1 MRLKKKLEIKLF
13 TSAEKLIA
21 LRNLKPK
28 RKEGFLKVISIFSF
42 VGIMLGVAILIIVMS
57 VMNGFRTE
65 LTNKILG
72 FNPHVII
79 KPYNNSKIDSNFKDQ
94 LNKNF
99 PKIKVLESYSG
110 EGVVINNDYAKGIMI
125 KGLDPKNEKN
135 SIFLKK
141 ILVEGMVSKIKK
153 GKIIVGKELAIELN
167 LALGDKINLLSS
179 AYIST
184 PFGSLPK
191 QESFSVEGIFSSGF
205 YEFDKNVVFLN
216 LDESLFFFGKTK
228 EDINLEVYLQNP
240 LKANDVKD
248 KIGIINNNFYIYSW
262 IDLNKSFF
270 SALKVERNV
279 MFVILTLIIIVAAF
293 NIISG
298 LTILIKNKT
307 KEIAILKT
315 LGLSNKSIIKS
326 LFLTGFAIGLV
337 ASIFGIII
345 GVLFSENIES
355 IRVFLSY
362 IFNVEIFPSDVYFLD
377 EMPSE
382 INPFSVMIIFIFSL
396 TTTSLASLI
405 PAIATSKMDTIK
417 ALKYE

>member
-1 MRLKKKLEIKLF
+1 MF
-13 TSAEKLIA
+13 SSAEKLIA

-72 FNPHVII
+72 FNPHVTIE
-79 KPYNNSKIDSNFKDQ
+79 PYNNIKIDSRYKDQ
-94 LNKNF
+94 LKKNF
-99 PKIKVLESYSG
+99 PSIEVIESYRG
-110 EGVVINNDYAKGIMI
+110 EGVVINNDYAKGVMI

-141 ILVEGMVSKIKK
+141 IMTEGEINKIQKRE
-153 GKIIVGKELAIELN
+153 IVVGKELAIELN
-167 LALGDKINLLSS
+167 LAVGDKINLLSS
-179 AYIST
+179 VYIST
-184 PFGSLPK
+184 PFGGLPK
-191 QESFSVEGIFSSGF
+191 QETYSVAGIFSRGF

-216 LDESLFFFGKTK
+216 LDETLYFFNKTK
-228 EDINLEVYLQNP
+228 RDISLEVYLSNP
-240 LKANDVKD
+240 LKANDIKD
-248 KIGIINNNFYIYSW
+248 KIGIMNNNYYVYSW
-262 IDLNKSFF
+262 VDLNKSFF

-315 LGLSNKSIIKS
+315 LGLSNSSIIKS
-326 LFLTGFAIGLV
+326 FF
-337 ASIFGIII
+337 
-345 GVLFSENIES
+345 
-355 IRVFLSY
+355 
-362 IFNVEIFPSDVYFLD
+362 
-377 EMPSE
+377 
-382 INPFSVMIIFIFSL
+382 
-396 TTTSLASLI
+396 
-405 PAIATSKMDTIK
+405 
-417 ALKYE
+417 

>member
-1 MRLKKKLEIKLF
+1 MF
-13 TSAEKLIA
+13 TSAETLIA

-57 VMNGFRTE
+57 VMNGFRSE

-72 FNPHVII
+72 FNPHLTI
-79 KPYNNSKIDSNFKDQ
+79 KPYNNQKINSKFKEQ
-94 LNKNF
+94 LTKKF
-99 PKIKVLESYSG
+99 STIQILDSYSG
-110 EGVVINNDYAKGIMI
+110 EGVVINNDYAKGIII
-125 KGLDPKNEKN
+125 KGLDQKNEKN

-141 ILVEGMVSKIKK
+141 ILVEGENRKIKN
-153 GKIIVGKELAIELN
+153 GEVIVGKELAMELN
-167 LALGDKINLLSS
+167 LAVGDKINLLSS
-179 AYIST
+179 VYIST
-184 PFGSLPK
+184 PFGGVPK
-191 QESFSVEGIFSSGF
+191 QETYSVGGIFSSGF

-216 LDESLFFFGKTK
+216 LIETLYFFEKTK
-228 EDINLEVYLQNP
+228 SDINLEVYLLDP
-240 LKANDVKD
+240 LKANEIKD
-248 KIGIINNNFYIYSW
+248 KIGIMNNNFYVYSW

-279 MFVILTLIIIVAAF
+279 MFIILTLIIIVAAF

-315 LGLSNKSIIKS
+315 LGLSNNSIIKS
-326 LFLTGFAIGLV
+326 FFLTGFTIGLV
-337 ASIFGIII
+337 ASVSGIII
-345 GVLFSENIES
+345 GVSFSENIES
-355 IRVFLSY
+355 IRLFLSHVT
-362 IFNVEIFPSDVYFLD
+362 NVEIFPSDVYFLN

-382 INPFSVMIIFIFSL
+382 INLFSIIVIFIFSL
-396 TTTSLASLI
+396 ITTSLASLI
-405 PAIATSKMDTIK
+405 PAIAISRMNTIK

>member
-1 MRLKKKLEIKLF
+1 MF
-13 TSAEKLIA
+13 TSVEKLIA

-72 FNPHVII
+72 FNPHVVI
-79 KPYNNSKIDSNFKDQ
+79 KPYNNKKIDSKFKDQ
-94 LNKNF
+94 L
-99 PKIKVLESYSG
+99 IKSFTNIQVLDSYSG

-125 KGLDPKNEKN
+125 KGLDPKNKKN

-141 ILVEGMVSKIKK
+141 ILVEGNKSKIKK
-153 GKIIVGKELAIELN
+153 GEIIVGNELAMELN
-167 LALGDKINLLSS
+167 LSIGDKINLLSS
-179 AYIST
+179 VYIST
-184 PFGSLPK
+184 PFGGLPK
-191 QESFSVEGIFSSGF
+191 QETYSIEGIFSSGF
-205 YEFDKNVVFLN
+205 YEYDKNVVFLN
-216 LDESLFFFGKTK
+216 LEETLFFFDKTK
-228 EDINLEVYLQNP
+228 HDINLEIYLPNP
-240 LKANDVKD
+240 LNANEIKD
-248 KIGIINNNFYIYSW
+248 KIGIMNNNFYVYSW

-315 LGLSNKSIIKS
+315 LGLSNNSIIKTF
-326 LFLTGFAIGLV
+326 FLTGFTIGLLATV
-337 ASIFGIII
+337 FGIIL
-345 GVLFSENIES
+345 GVLFSENIEA
-355 IRVFLSY
+355 IRIFVSY
-362 IFNVEIFPSDVYFLD
+362 ILNVEIFPSDVYFLE

-382 INPFSVMIIFIFSL
+382 ISPFSVVIIFIFSL
-396 TTTSLASLI
+396 VTTSLASLV
-405 PAIATSKMDTIK
+405 PAIAISKMDTIK

>member
-1 MRLKKKLEIKLF
+1 
-13 TSAEKLIA
+13 
-21 LRNLKPK
+21 
-28 RKEGFLKVISIFSF
+28 
-42 VGIMLGVAILIIVMS
+42 MLGVAILIIVMS

-72 FNPHVII
+72 FNPHIII
-79 KPYNNSKIDSNFKDQ
+79 KPYDNEKIDSKFRTQ

-99 PKIKVLESYSG
+99 PNIKVSDSYTG
-110 EGVVINNDYAKGIMI
+110 EGVVINNDYAKGLMI
-125 KGLDPKNEKN
+125 KGLDLENKKN

-141 ILVEGMVSKIKK
+141 ILIEGDNNKIKK
-153 GKIIVGKELAIELN
+153 GQIIVGKELAIELN

-179 AYIST
+179 VYIST
-184 PFGSLPK
+184 PFGGLPK
-191 QESFSVEGIFSSGF
+191 QETYSVEGIFSSGF

-216 LDESLFFFGKTK
+216 LDEALYFFEKTK
-228 EDINLEVYLQNP
+228 RDLSLEVYLPNP

-248 KIGIINNNFYIYSW
+248 KIEIINNNLYVYSW

-279 MFVILTLIIIVAAF
+279 MFIILTLIIIVAAF

-315 LGLSNKSIIKS
+315 LGLSNNSIIKS
-326 LFLTGFAIGLV
+326 FFLTGFTIGFI
-337 ASIFGIII
+337 ASVSGIFI
-345 GVLFSENIES
+345 GVLFAENIES

-362 IFNVEIFPSDVYFLD
+362 ILNVEIFPSDVYFLS
-377 EMPSE
+377 ELPSE
-382 INPFSVMIIFIFSL
+382 INSFSIMIIFIFSL

-405 PAIATSKMDTIK
+405 PAIAISKMNTIK

>member
-1 MRLKKKLEIKLF
+1 MF
-13 TSAEKLIA
+13 TSAERLIA
-21 LRNLKPK
+21 LRNLNPK

-79 KPYNNSKIDSNFKDQ
+79 KPYNDIKIDLKFRNE

-99 PKIKVLESYSG
+99 PNIQVLESYSG
-110 EGVVINNDYAKGIMI
+110 EGVVINNDYAKGLMI
-125 KGLDPKNEKN
+125 KGLDPKDEKN

-141 ILVEGMVSKIKK
+141 ILIEGKSKKIKK
-153 GKIIVGKELAIELN
+153 GQIIVGKELAIELN
-167 LALGDKINLLSS
+167 LAVGDKINLLSS
-179 AYIST
+179 VYIGT
-184 PFGSLPK
+184 PFGGLPK
-191 QESFSVEGIFSSGF
+191 QETYSVEGIFSSGF

-216 LDESLFFFGKTK
+216 LNETLYFFGKTK
-228 EDINLEVYLQNP
+228 QDINLEVYLPNP
-240 LKANDVKD
+240 LKANDMKD
-248 KIGIINNNFYIYSW
+248 KISLINNNLYVYSW
-262 IDLNKSFF
+262 MDLNKSFF

-279 MFVILTLIIIVAAF
+279 MFIILTLIIIVAAF

-315 LGLSNKSIIKS
+315 LGLSNTSIIKS
-326 LFLTGFAIGLV
+326 FFLTGFTIGFI
-337 ASIFGIII
+337 ASVSGIII

-355 IRVFLSY
+355 VRVFLSY
-362 IFNVEIFPSDVYFLD
+362 ILNIEIFPSDVYFLD
-377 EMPSE
+377 KLPSE
-382 INPFSVMIIFIFSL
+382 INFFSIMIIFIFSL
-396 TTTSLASLI
+396 VITSLASLI
-405 PAIATSKMDTIK
+405 PAIAISKMNTIK

>member
-1 MRLKKKLEIKLF
+1 LF
-13 TSAEKLIA
+13 TSVEKLIA

-72 FNPHVII
+72 FNPHLTI
-79 KPYNNSKIDSNFKDQ
+79 KPYNNTKINLKFIDQ

-99 PKIKVLESYSG
+99 PGIQVLKSYSG

-125 KGLDPKNEKN
+125 KGLDSKNKKN

-141 ILVEGMVSKIKK
+141 ILIEGERNKIKK
-153 GKIIVGKELAIELN
+153 GEIIIGNELAMELD
-167 LALGDKINLLSS
+167 LAIGDKINLLSS
-179 AYIST
+179 VYIST
-184 PFGSLPK
+184 PFGGVPK
-191 QESFSVEGIFSSGF
+191 QETYSVEGIFSSGF
-205 YEFDKNVVFLN
+205 YEFDKNVIFLN
-216 LDESLFFFGKTK
+216 LDEALYFFEKTK
-228 EDINLEVYLQNP
+228 KDINFEVYLPNP
-240 LKANDVKD
+240 LKANDIKD
-248 KIGIINNNFYIYSW
+248 KIEMINNNIYVYSW

-279 MFVILTLIIIVAAF
+279 MFIILTLIIIVAAF

-315 LGLSNKSIIKS
+315 LGLSNSSIIKS
-326 LFLTGFAIGLV
+326 FFLTGFTIGLT
-337 ASIFGIII
+337 ASISGIII
-345 GVLFSENIES
+345 GILFSENIES
-355 IRVFLSY
+355 IRVFFSY
-362 IFNVEIFPSDVYFLD
+362 ILNVEIFPSDVYFLD

-382 INPFSVMIIFIFSL
+382 ISFPSIMIIFIFSL
-396 TTTSLASLI
+396 ATTSLASLV
-405 PAIATSKMDTIK
+405 PAIAISKMNTIK

>member
-1 MRLKKKLEIKLF
+1 MFNSVER
-13 TSAEKLIA
+13 LIA
-21 LRNLKPK
+21 IRNLKPK

-72 FNPHVII
+72 FNPHVTI
-79 KPYNNSKIDSNFKDQ
+79 KPYNNEKIDSKYKDK
-94 LNKNF
+94 LKKTF
-99 PKIKVLESYSG
+99 PNIKILDSYSG
-110 EGVVINNDYAKGIMI
+110 EGVVINNDYAKGIII

-141 ILVEGMVSKIKK
+141 ILIEGNTDEVKK
-153 GKIIVGKELAIELN
+153 GKIIVGNELAMELN
-167 LALGDKINLLSS
+167 LDIGDKINLLSS
-179 AYIST
+179 VYIST
-184 PFGSLPK
+184 PFGGLPK
-191 QESFSVEGIFSSGF
+191 QETYSIEGIFSSGF

-216 LDESLFFFGKTK
+216 LDETLIFFDKTK
-228 EDINLEVYLQNP
+228 SDINLEIYLPNP

-248 KIGIINNNFYIYSW
+248 KIGIMNNNFYVYSW

-270 SALKVERNV
+270 SALRVERNV
-279 MFVILTLIIIVAAF
+279 MFIILTLIIIVAAF

-315 LGLSNKSIIKS
+315 LGLSNNSIIKS
-326 LFLTGFAIGLV
+326 FFLTGFTIGLL
-337 ASIFGIII
+337 ASVFGIAI

-355 IRVFLSY
+355 VRGFLSY
-362 IFNVEIFPSDVYFLD
+362 IMNVEIFPSDVYFLD

-382 INPFSVMIIFIFSL
+382 IDPFSIMIIFIFSL
-396 TTTSLASLI
+396 LTTSLASLI
-405 PAIATSKMDTIK
+405 PAITISKMNTVK

>member
-1 MRLKKKLEIKLF
+1 LF
-13 TSAEKLIA
+13 TSIERLIA

-42 VGIMLGVAILIIVMS
+42 IGIMLGVAILIIVMS

-72 FNPHVII
+72 FNPHVIV
-79 KPYNNSKIDSNFKDQ
+79 KPYNNEKIDLEFR
-94 LNKNF
+94 NKLKKQFTN
-99 PKIKVLESYSG
+99 IEVLDSYSG

-125 KGLDPKNEKN
+125 KGLDQKNEKN
-135 SIFLKK
+135 SKFLKK
-141 ILVEGMVSKIKK
+141 ILVEGEKNKIKK
-153 GKIIVGKELAIELN
+153 GEIIIGSELAMELN
-167 LALGDKINLLSS
+167 IAVGDKINILSS

-184 PFGSLPK
+184 PFGGLPK
-191 QESFSVEGIFSSGF
+191 QETYSIEGIFSSGF

-216 LDESLFFFGKTK
+216 LEEALYFFDKTK
-228 EDINLEVYLQNP
+228 RNINLEIYLLDP
-240 LKANDVKD
+240 LKANDIKD
-248 KIGIINNNFYIYSW
+248 KIGLLNNNLFVYSW

-279 MFVILTLIIIVAAF
+279 MFIILTLIIIVAAF

-315 LGLSNKSIIKS
+315 LGLSNNSIIKS
-326 LFLTGFAIGLV
+326 FFLTGFTIGLV
-337 ASIFGIII
+337 ASVFGIII
-345 GVLFSENIES
+345 GILFSENIES
-355 IRVFLSY
+355 IRVFFSY
-362 IFNVEIFPSDVYFLD
+362 IFNIEIFPSDVYFLNK
-377 EMPSE
+377 MPSE
-382 INPFSVMIIFIFSL
+382 IDPFSIIVIFIFSL
-396 TTTSLASLI
+396 ITTSLASLI
-405 PAIATSKMDTIK
+405 PAIAISKMNTAK

>member
-1 MRLKKKLEIKLF
+1 MF
-13 TSAEKLIA
+13 TSAERLIA
-21 LRNLKPK
+21 VRNLKPK

-72 FNPHVII
+72 FNPHLTI
-79 KPYNNSKIDSNFKDQ
+79 KPYNNEKINSEFRDI
-94 LNKNF
+94 LTKNF
-99 PKIKVLESYSG
+99 PKIEILDSFNG

-125 KGLDPKNEKN
+125 KGLDQKNEKN

-141 ILVEGMVSKIKK
+141 ILIEGEYKKIKK
-153 GKIIVGKELAIELN
+153 SEIIVGKELAMELN
-167 LALGDKINLLSS
+167 LAVGDKINLLSS
-179 AYIST
+179 VYISS
-184 PFGSLPK
+184 PFGGLPK
-191 QESFSVEGIFSSGF
+191 QETYSVEGIFSSGF

-216 LDESLFFFGKTK
+216 LKETLYFFDKSK
-228 EDINLEVYLQNP
+228 RDINLEVYLPDP
-240 LKANDVKD
+240 LKANNIKD
-248 KIGIINNNFYIYSW
+248 KIGLINNNFYVYSW

-279 MFVILTLIIIVAAF
+279 MFIILTLIIIVAAF

-315 LGLSNKSIIKS
+315 LGLSNSSIIKS
-326 LFLTGFAIGLV
+326 FFLTGFTIGLL
-337 ASIFGIII
+337 ATIFGIIL

-355 IRVFLSY
+355 LRVFLSY
-362 IFNVEIFPSDVYFLD
+362 VFNIEIFPSDVYFLD

-382 INPFSVMIIFIFSL
+382 INLFSIIVIFIFSL
-396 TTTSLASLI
+396 ITTSIASLI
-405 PAIATSKMDTIK
+405 PAIAISKMNTTK

>member
-1 MRLKKKLEIKLF
+1 LF
-13 TSAEKLIA
+13 TSAERLIA
-21 LRNLKPK
+21 FRNLKPK

-79 KPYNNSKIDSNFKDQ
+79 KPYNNEKIDSKFKEQ

-99 PKIKVLESYSG
+99 PNIQVLDSYSG
-110 EGVVINNDYAKGIMI
+110 EGVVINNDYAKGIII
-125 KGLDPKNEKN
+125 KGIDPKNKKN
-135 SIFLKK
+135 ATFLKK
-141 ILVEGMVSKIKK
+141 ILIEGKRTKIKK
-153 GKIIVGKELAIELN
+153 GEIIVGNELAMELN
-167 LALGDKINLLSS
+167 LSIGDKINLLSS
-179 AYIST
+179 VYIST
-184 PFGSLPK
+184 PFGGLPK
-191 QESFSVEGIFSSGF
+191 QETYSVEGIFSSGF
-205 YEFDKNVVFLN
+205 YEFDKNIVFLN
-216 LDESLFFFGKTK
+216 LNETLYFFDKTK
-228 EDINLEVYLQNP
+228 SDINLEIYLSNP

-248 KIGIINNNFYIYSW
+248 KIGEINNNFYIYSW

-279 MFVILTLIIIVAAF
+279 MFIILTLIIIVAAF

-315 LGLSNKSIIKS
+315 LGLSNTSIIKS
-326 LFLTGFAIGLV
+326 FFLTGFTIGFV
-337 ASIFGIII
+337 ASISGIII
-345 GVLFSENIES
+345 GILFSDNIES
-355 IRVFLSY
+355 IRMFFSY
-362 IFNVEIFPSDVYFLD
+362 ILNVEIFPSDVYFLD
-377 EMPSE
+377 ELPSE
-382 INPFSVMIIFIFSL
+382 INSFSIIIIFIFSL
-396 TTTSLASLI
+396 VTTSLASLI
-405 PAIATSKMDTIK
+405 PAIAISKMNTIK

>member
-1 MRLKKKLEIKLF
+1 MF
-13 TSAEKLIA
+13 TSVERLIA

-72 FNPHVII
+72 FNPHVTI
-79 KPYNNSKIDSNFKDQ
+79 KPYNNVKINSKFRGQ
-94 LNKNF
+94 LIKKF
-99 PKIKVLESYSG
+99 PNIQILDSYSG

-141 ILVEGMVSKIKK
+141 ILIEGNVSKIKK

-167 LALGDKINLLSS
+167 LAVGDKINLLSS

-184 PFGSLPK
+184 PFGGLPK
-191 QESFSVEGIFSSGF
+191 QESYSVEGIFSSGF

-216 LDESLFFFGKTK
+216 LEEALFFFGKTK
-228 EDINLEVYLQNP
+228 DDTNLEVYLQNP

-248 KIGIINNNFYIYSW
+248 KIELINNNFYVYSW
-262 IDLNKSFF
+262 IDINKSFF

-315 LGLSNKSIIKS
+315 LGLSNRSIIKS
-326 LFLTGFAIGLV
+326 FFLTGFTIGLM

-355 IRVFLSY
+355 IRIFLSY

-396 TTTSLASLI
+396 LTTSLASLI
-405 PAIATSKMDTIK
+405 PAIAISKMNTIK

>member
-1 MRLKKKLEIKLF
+1 MF
-13 TSAEKLIA
+13 TSAERLIA

-79 KPYNNSKIDSNFKDQ
+79 KPYNNEKIDSKFKEQ

-99 PKIKVLESYSG
+99 PNIQVLDSYSG
-110 EGVVINNDYAKGIMI
+110 EGVVINNDYAKGIII
-125 KGLDPKNEKN
+125 KGIDPKNKKN
-135 SIFLKK
+135 ATFLKK
-141 ILVEGMVSKIKK
+141 ILIEGKRTKIKK
-153 GKIIVGKELAIELN
+153 GEIIVGNELAMELN
-167 LALGDKINLLSS
+167 LSIGDKINLLSS
-179 AYIST
+179 VYIST
-184 PFGSLPK
+184 PFGGLPK
-191 QESFSVEGIFSSGF
+191 QETYSVEGIFSSGF
-205 YEFDKNVVFLN
+205 YEFDKNIVFLN
-216 LDESLFFFGKTK
+216 LNETLYFFDKTK
-228 EDINLEVYLQNP
+228 SDINLEIYLSNP

-248 KIGIINNNFYIYSW
+248 KIGEINNNFYIYSW

-279 MFVILTLIIIVAAF
+279 MFIILTLIIIVAAF

-315 LGLSNKSIIKS
+315 LGLSNTSIIKS
-326 LFLTGFAIGLV
+326 FFLTGFIIGFV
-337 ASIFGIII
+337 ASIFGIVI

-362 IFNVEIFPSDVYFLD
+362 VLNVEIFPSDVYFLD

-382 INPFSVMIIFIFSL
+382 INSFSVMFIFIFSL
-396 TTTSLASLI
+396 VTTSLASLI
-405 PAIATSKMDTIK
+405 PAIAISKMNTIK

>member
-1 MRLKKKLEIKLF
+1 MF
-13 TSAEKLIA
+13 TSVEKLIA

-28 RKEGFLKVISIFSF
+28 RKERFLKVISIFSF
-42 VGIMLGVAILIIVMS
+42 VGIMLGVAVLIIVMS

-79 KPYNNSKIDSNFKDQ
+79 KPYNDVKIDVKFRDQ

-99 PKIKVLESYSG
+99 PDIQVLDSYSG

-135 SIFLKK
+135 SLFLKK
-141 ILVEGMVSKIKK
+141 ILIEGKKSKLKK
-153 GKIIVGKELAIELN
+153 SEIVVGKELAIELN

-191 QESFSVEGIFSSGF
+191 QESYSVEGIFSSGF

-326 LFLTGFAIGLV
+326 FFLTGFAIGLV

>member
-1 MRLKKKLEIKLF
+1 MF

-21 LRNLKPK
+21 IRNLKPK

-79 KPYNNSKIDSNFKDQ
+79 KPYNNSKIESKFRDR
-94 LNKNF
+94 LNNDF
-99 PKIKVLESYSG
+99 PNIQVLESYSG

-135 SIFLKK
+135 SIFLKR
-141 ILVEGMVSKIKK
+141 ILIEGVNNKIKK
-153 GKIIVGKELAIELN
+153 GEIIVGKELAFELN
-167 LALGDKINLLSS
+167 LAIGDKINLLSS
-179 AYIST
+179 VYIST
-184 PFGSLPK
+184 PFGGLPK
-191 QESFSVEGIFSSGF
+191 HETYSVEGIFSSGF

-216 LDESLFFFGKTK
+216 LDEALFFFDKTK
-228 EDINLEVYLQNP
+228 RDINLEIYLPNP
-240 LKANDVKD
+240 LKANDVKEQIE
-248 KIGIINNNFYIYSW
+248 KINNNFYVYSW

-270 SALKVERNV
+270 GALKVERNV
-279 MFVILTLIIIVAAF
+279 MFIILTLIIIVAAF

-315 LGLSNKSIIKS
+315 LGLSNSSIIKS
-326 LFLTGFAIGLV
+326 FFLTGFTIGLLATV
-337 ASIFGIII
+337 SGIII
-345 GVLFSENIES
+345 GILFSNNIES

-362 IFNVEIFPSDVYFLD
+362 IFNIEIFPSDVYFLD
-377 EMPSE
+377 KLPSE
-382 INPFSVMIIFIFSL
+382 VDPFSIIIIFIFSL
-396 TTTSLASLI
+396 VTTSLASLI
-405 PAIATSKMDTIK
+405 PAIAISKMNTIK

>member
-1 MRLKKKLEIKLF
+1 MF

-191 QESFSVEGIFSSGF
+191 QESYSVEGIFSSGF

-326 LFLTGFAIGLV
+326 FFLTGFAIGLV

>member
-1 MRLKKKLEIKLF
+1 MF
-13 TSAEKLIA
+13 TSVEKLIA

-72 FNPHVII
+72 FNPHLTI
-79 KPYNNSKIDSNFKDQ
+79 KPYNNTKINLKFIDQ

-99 PKIKVLESYSG
+99 PGIQVLKSYSG

-125 KGLDPKNEKN
+125 KGLDSKHKKN

-141 ILVEGMVSKIKK
+141 ILIEGERNKIKK
-153 GKIIVGKELAIELN
+153 GEIIIGNELAMELD
-167 LALGDKINLLSS
+167 LAIGDKINLLSS
-179 AYIST
+179 VYIST
-184 PFGSLPK
+184 PFGGVPK
-191 QESFSVEGIFSSGF
+191 QETYSVEGIFSSGF
-205 YEFDKNVVFLN
+205 YEFDKNVIFLN
-216 LDESLFFFGKTK
+216 LDEALYFFEKTK
-228 EDINLEVYLQNP
+228 KDINFEVYLPNP
-240 LKANDVKD
+240 LKANDIKD
-248 KIGIINNNFYIYSW
+248 KIEMINNNIYVYSW

-279 MFVILTLIIIVAAF
+279 MFIILTLIIIVAAF
-293 NIISG
+293 NIVSG

-315 LGLSNKSIIKS
+315 LGLSNGSIIKS
-326 LFLTGFAIGLV
+326 FFLTGFTIGLI
-337 ASIFGIII
+337 ASISGIII
-345 GVLFSENIES
+345 GILFSENIES
-355 IRVFLSY
+355 IRVFFSY
-362 IFNVEIFPSDVYFLD
+362 ILNVEIFPSDVYFLD

-382 INPFSVMIIFIFSL
+382 ISFPSIMIIFIFSL
-396 TTTSLASLI
+396 ATTSLASLV
-405 PAIATSKMDTIK
+405 PAIAISKMNTIK